1 MFNVSLTV
9 GAISPFW
16 LLLTYGEPNRFGV
29 VTRARGDAI
38 TDGKGANVT
47 RGREFPKPG
56 FENC

>member
-16 LLLTYGEPNRFGV
+16 LLLTYSEPNRFGV

-38 TDGKGANVT
+38 IDGKGGNVT
-47 RGREFPKPG
+47 REQNFLKPG